1 MKYEEQFSTEQ
12 FKNLYKL
19 SKNIIDKKDS
29 NRNLDDNINDKKTIV
44 KEKVLLDIQNAR
56 RVKVLYKLINNIG
69 LNVESMNPCKI

>member
-29 NRNLDDNINDKKTIV
+29 NRN
-44 KEKVLLDIQNAR
+44 
-56 RVKVLYKLINNIG
+56 
-69 LNVESMNPCKI
+69 